1 VSLTLAACWLLLG
14 IHQSRASTA
23 AQIAFSAGDHIYVM
37 HADGSGRTPLSH
49 DPRGTISGQAAWS
62 PDGARIAFVRDR
74 GNRSE
79 GVWIMNADGSGAHP
93 ITPTPARNVEEST
106 PAWSPDGHR
115 LVFSRIRLGPK
126 TLTARIVVAD
136 DNGHN
141 ARILV
146 GETARRIVSLDS
158 PVWAPDGARVL
169 FTRTTLDKHAFFRP
183 TLQVVNADGTGRR
196 TLAPNASGGSW
207 SPDGERIAFV
217 SVRDRNGDECGSD
230 ECSYD
235 GEIYVMNTNGSTLHR
250 LTVSKADDE
259 APAWSGDG
267 QRIAFQSDRNFPDG
281 QSPEVYSVKPDGT
294 CLTWLT
300 NGTPGS
306 GYPAWRPGS
315 GSSGP
320 GACGATQRPPLV
332 ETDVKRATR
341 FHRYPLYW
349 LGRVSARGLLV
360 GDVSREFGFFFVDYD
375 DCGRYYPS
383 ECPGLVGLEE
393 RRTCRSH
400 PFLDL
405 SRRPRMFRRRGALV
419 YVPGGPDEA
428 AEIYTGGVEI
438 RVFTDRRRD
447 LGDVVSEL
455 IPVHGHL
462 RADGTLPRARLP
474 NRLWRSLHR
483 TSAAVRRL
491 GSVRA
496 AAHALGISRGAVRRR
511 VALLRRLRS
520 VGHVGVLHCHAKR
533 G

>member
-1 VSLTLAACWLLLG
+1 
-14 IHQSRASTA
+14 
-23 AQIAFSAGDHIYVM
+23 
-37 HADGSGRTPLSH
+37 
-49 DPRGTISGQAAWS
+49 
-62 PDGARIAFVRDR
+62 
-74 GNRSE
+74 
-79 GVWIMNADGSGAHP
+79 MNADGSGAHP

-405 SRRPRMFRRRGALV
+405 SRRPRMFRRRGGDLH
-419 YVPGGPDEA
+419 GW
-428 AEIYTGGVEI
+428 
-438 RVFTDRRRD
+438 RRD
-447 LGDVVSEL
+447 
-455 IPVHGHL
+455 P
-462 RADGTLPRARLP
+462 
-474 NRLWRSLHR
+474 SLHR
-483 TSAAVRRL
+483 SPTRPRRC
-491 GSVRA
+491 GVRA
-496 AAHALGISRGAVRRR
+496 DPGAWASACRWHAAACALTEPALALAASDLGGSAQARKRQGRRARAWDLPRRGQAPRGVVAAAPVGGTRGSTPLSR
-511 VALLRRLRS
+511 
-520 VGHVGVLHCHAKR
+520 
-533 G
+533 